1 MLKSVAFSLVGL
13 AVAGSLA
20 TASPASAAGG
30 YPPYGSIK
38 DAPPP
43 APVYFEPPAA
53 NWGGAYLG
61 FHAGYG
67 WADSSWN
74 FRELSI
80 FGLEGERFSRDAQ
93 GWFGGGQIGYN
104 WQSGKVVWGLE
115 GTLSGS
121 DIDHSSTNPL
131 DPDQRVKT
139 EIDMMWSITGRLG
152 YDWGGLLTYVKAGY
166 AGANVEISAFDP
178 DTLPDPTRASK
189 SSTHNG
195 WTVGGGLEYLVSPNI
210 ILGLEYTYT
219 DFGDKTT
226 RGLDSEGDVFAVK
239 NDVTMHAVMA
249 RFSYKFDSRSYSPF
263 K

>member
-13 AVAGSLA
+13 AVAGTLA
-20 TASPASAAGG
+20 TASPVSAAGG

-43 APVYFEPPAA
+43 APVYVPPPA

-61 FHAGYG
+61 FHVGYG
-67 WADSSWN
+67 WGDSDWN
-74 FRELSI
+74 FREDSI
-80 FGLEGERFSRDAQ
+80 FGLVGERFSRHPE
-93 GWFGGGQIGYN
+93 GWLGGGQIGYN
-104 WQSGKVVWGLE
+104 WQSGKLVWGIE

-121 DIDHSSTNPL
+121 DIDRASANPL
-131 DPDQRVKT
+131 DITQRVKS
-139 EIDMMWSITGRLG
+139 EIDMMWSVTGRLG

-166 AGANVEISAFDP
+166 AGADVEISAFDP
-178 DTLPDPTRASK
+178 VLPTSMHK
-189 SSTHNG
+189 STTHNG
-195 WTVGGGLEYLVSPNI
+195 WTIGGGLEYLVSPNI
-210 ILGLEYTYT
+210 ILGVEYTYT
-219 DFGDKTT
+219 DLGDETL
-226 RGLDSEGDVFAVK
+226 RGFDSEGDPFAVK